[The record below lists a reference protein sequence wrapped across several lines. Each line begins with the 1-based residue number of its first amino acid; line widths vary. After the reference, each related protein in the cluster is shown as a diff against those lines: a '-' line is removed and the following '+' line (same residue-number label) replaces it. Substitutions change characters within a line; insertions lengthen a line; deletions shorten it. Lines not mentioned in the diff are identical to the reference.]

1 MTECSQKGRNVYPH
15 PVGSDKASG
24 AGAADELQLGAPS
37 GPRGRTNVD
46 LLCQT
51 FLLNRSAK
59 MKLS

>member
-1 MTECSQKGRNVYPH
+1 MYPH